1 MGTTPF
7 TIAVAFVASFALLG
21 VSGCSKKSVQS
32 GGDTQS
38 QQGKT
43 AKSESSESSRTGVGN
58 FPDTS
63 MQSGGGSGLRGL
75 DKNPSEERIGA
86 GNGMGAGSLLAK
98 ADTSDTA
105 ARQMDDIRAEQ
116 AASAAAGLRD
126 VFFGYDSW
134 TISDDQRQAL
144 NRDADWMKSNSSAMV
159 KVEGHCDERGTTAY
173 NLVLGEKRAKAVRDF
188 LVSQG
193 VSTDAVTTKGFG
205 ESNPVA
211 TNATAAGRQQNRR
224 VELVVS
230 GSSIGNGAG
239 APGSAIGTA
248 PGSTGGVSG
257 AAQSSPGASQPMT
270 SSPGSTG
277 GPAGTSGV
285 QSVPANGSS
294 QPPASNPPQ
303 TGIKPPLF

>member
-38 QQGKT
+38 SQQSKT
-43 AKSESSESSRTGVGN
+43 AKSESTESSRTGVGN

-173 NLVLGEKRAKAVRDF
+173 NLVLGEKRAKAVRNY
-188 LVSQG
+188 LVELGISANRLSV
-193 VSTDAVTTKGFG
+193 VSYGKERPSCMDHA
-205 ESNPVA
+205 ESCY
-211 TNATAAGRQQNRR
+211 QQNRR
-224 VELVVS
+224 GHLAVK
-230 GSSIGNGAG
+230 AG
-239 APGSAIGTA
+239 
-248 PGSTGGVSG
+248 
-257 AAQSSPGASQPMT
+257 
-270 SSPGSTG
+270 
-277 GPAGTSGV
+277 
-285 QSVPANGSS
+285 
-294 QPPASNPPQ
+294 
-303 TGIKPPLF
+303 K

>member
-86 GNGMGAGSLLAK
+86 GNGTGAGSLLAK

-173 NLVLGEKRAKAVRDF
+173 NLVLGEKRAKAVRNY
-188 LVSQG
+188 LVELGISANRLSV
-193 VSTDAVTTKGFG
+193 VSYGKERPSCMDHA
-205 ESNPVA
+205 ESCY
-211 TNATAAGRQQNRR
+211 QQNRR
-224 VELVVS
+224 GHLAVK
-230 GSSIGNGAG
+230 AG
-239 APGSAIGTA
+239 
-248 PGSTGGVSG
+248 
-257 AAQSSPGASQPMT
+257 
-270 SSPGSTG
+270 
-277 GPAGTSGV
+277 
-285 QSVPANGSS
+285 
-294 QPPASNPPQ
+294 
-303 TGIKPPLF
+303 K